1 MSTCYDLLTENFRI
15 VDFSFALPY
24 TYVLIEG
31 KRGKSLGVAMSLV
44 EDVVDYDVSFKDV
57 SVEEFLKGLE
67 SFNIV
72 ERCLGFATLN
82 AISQYHMR
90 KFENVDVFEEMVA
103 EGVKRVAVVGNIKP
117 LVAKLKKNFDVV
129 VFERNPKLRCQALSD
144 CFEYELL
151 PKFDAVFVSG
161 TALVNGTLRLIIDR
175 AKNAKFKVLI
185 GPTAQIH
192 PKLAEGLTHLA
203 SMRVV
208 DIDKAL
214 MGLKLGSWRI
224 FESACE
230 KYTIKVNYF

>member
-1 MSTCYDLLTENFRI
+1 MYCDLLSEDFKI

-31 KRGKSLGVAMSLV
+31 KRGKSLGVAMSLI
-44 EDVVDYDVSFKDV
+44 EDLVDYDVNFKEV
-57 SVEEFLKGLE
+57 SVNEFLKGLE
-67 SFNIV
+67 SFNII

-82 AISQYHMR
+82 AISQYHLQEI
-90 KFENVDVFEEMVA
+90 ENVDVFKEMVVK
-103 EGVKRVAVVGNIKP
+103 GVERVAVVGNIKP
-117 LVAKLKKNFDVV
+117 LIAKLRKNFDVV

-161 TALVNGTLRLIIDR
+161 TALVNGTLDFIVER
-175 AKNAKFKVLI
+175 ARNAKFKVLI

-192 PKLAEGLTHLA
+192 PKLAKGLTHLA

-208 DIDKAL
+208 NIEKAL

-230 KYTIKVNYF
+230 RYTIKVNYF

>member
-1 MSTCYDLLTENFRI
+1 LRVNTCCDLLSEDFKI

-31 KRGKSLGVAMSLV
+31 EKGRSLGVAMSLV
-44 EDVVDYDVSFKDV
+44 EDVVDYDVNFKEV
-57 SVEEFLKGLE
+57 SVYEFLKGLE
-67 SFNIV
+67 SFNII
-72 ERCLGFATLN
+72 ERCLGFATIN

-90 KFENVDVFEEMVA
+90 EIENVDVFEEMVV
-103 EGVKRVAVVGNIKP
+103 EGVERVAVVGNIKP
-117 LVAKLKKNFDVV
+117 LVAKLRKDFDVV
-129 VFERNPKLRCQALSD
+129 VFERNPKLRCDALSD

-161 TALVNGTLRLIIDR
+161 TALVNGTLDFVVER
-175 AKNAKFKVLI
+175 ARNAKFKVLI

-192 PKLAEGLTHLA
+192 PKLVRGLTHLA

-208 DIDKAL
+208 DIDRAL
-214 MGLKLGSWRI
+214 MGLKLGSWKI

-230 KYTIKVNYF
+230 KYTIRV

>member
-1 MSTCYDLLTENFRI
+1 MNICSDLLSEDFKI

-24 TYVLIEG
+24 TYVLIKGE
-31 KRGKSLGVAMSLV
+31 RGRSLGVAMSLV

-57 SVEEFLKGLE
+57 SLHEFLKGLK
-67 SFNIV
+67 SFNMI

-90 KFENVDVFEEMVA
+90 EIENFDVFEEMVA
-103 EGVKRVAVVGNIKP
+103 EGVERVAVVGNIKP
-117 LVAKLKKNFDVV
+117 LVAKLRKNFDVV

-151 PKFDAVFVSG
+151 PSFDAVFVSG
-161 TALVNGTLRLIIDR
+161 TALVNGTLELVVER
-175 AKNAKFKVLI
+175 ARNAKFKVLI

-192 PKLAEGLTHLA
+192 PKLIRGLTHLA
-203 SMRVV
+203 SMKVV
-208 DIDKAL
+208 DVDRAL

-230 KYTIKVNYF
+230 KYTIRVK